1 VNDRTPCFADLP
13 ASRNDRTPFDAA
25 HATAA
30 MLAYDA
36 RRIEGIGGL
45 DVPTDDQ
52 LHNLITDAKRLA
64 DHAEEVL
71 RLAVWRCRESGMSWS
86 DVGARFGI
94 TRQAAQQRFGVKK

>member
-1 VNDRTPCFADLP
+1 VSDRRPCFADLP
-13 ASRNDRTPFDAA
+13 ASGNDRTPFDAA

-36 RRIEGIGGL
+36 RHIEGIGGL

-52 LHNLITDAKRLA
+52 LRNLITDARRLA
-64 DHAEEVL
+64 DHAEELL

-86 DVGARFGI
+86 EIGARFDI
-94 TRQAAQQRFGVKK
+94 TRQAAQQRFGGRK